1 MSFLSKIL
9 SLDFLKNRSHNI
21 SRSEVG
27 EILRIASEKVAAK
40 KLVTGS
46 RGLTGKALDDFF
58 KSKGCRKMSQKE
70 SAEVSEMYKR
80 AYLRSKER

>member
-9 SLDFLKNRSHNI
+9 SLFLFRNKSHNI
-21 SRSEVG
+21 SRSEVS

-46 RGLTGKALDDFF
+46 RGLTGKELDDFF
-58 KSKGCRKMSQKE
+58 ESKGCRKMSEKE
-70 SAEVSEMYKR
+70 SREVAVIYKR
-80 AYLRSKER
+80 AYLRSK